1 MTTTTRTY
9 WENDNGA
16 IYCQEHLG
24 NYMRAATAANPKA
37 LEHSTPLGSY
47 YKLSKSDLVE
57 ILESL
62 TELNMGSECCE
73 TCRG

>member
-1 MTTTTRTY
+1 MTTNTRTY

-24 NYMRAATAANPKA
+24 GYMRAATEANPTA
-37 LEHSTPLGSY
+37 RTHHTPLGTFY
-47 YKLSKSDLVE
+47 RLTKDDLAE
-57 ILESL
+57 ITHAL
-62 TELNMGSECCE
+62 TELNMGPECCE